1 MIYFTVATT
10 SVILAGEI
18 TLTSPESLANNVLS
32 TTDVLTENT
41 AIDDQD
47 ESLCHGNNS
56 QFMML
61 SLNISHQVG
70 DQPQVCNSQF

>member
-1 MIYFTVATT
+1 MIYYTVATT

-18 TLTSPESLANNVLS
+18 TPMSPESLANNVLS

-41 AIDDQD
+41 AIDNLD

-56 QFMML
+56 QFTML
-61 SLNISHQVG
+61 SFNTSHQVG
-70 DQPQVCNSQF
+70 DQPQVCTS